1 MKKLKKEHKNM
12 DYNYNAVYGFCAIL
26 TFLGLFIFL
35 FTYFL
40 CQFRNIWNSSQEDNS
55 DNMQVLI
62 HQCEE
67 GSGKCYQVDQNVI
80 KISCPTLI
88 GKEVNKIFH

>member
-1 MKKLKKEHKNM
+1 M

-26 TFLGLFIFL
+26 TLLGLFIVL

-40 CQFRNIWNSSQEDNS
+40 CQLLNTEYTSQADNL
-55 DNMQVLI
+55 DNTQVLI

-67 GSGKCYQVDQNVI
+67 GSGKCYIVDQNVI

>member
-1 MKKLKKEHKNM
+1 MVH
-12 DYNYNAVYGFCAIL
+12 NYNAVYGLCAIL
-26 TFLGLFIFL
+26 TLLPIFIVL

-40 CQFRNIWNSSQEDNS
+40 CQLRNIGSTSQADDLDNT
-55 DNMQVLI
+55 QVLI

-67 GSGKCYQVDQNVI
+67 GSGKCYLVDQNVI

>member
-1 MKKLKKEHKNM
+1 M
-12 DYNYNAVYGFCAIL
+12 DYNNISAIGVLCAIGAL
-26 TFLGLFIFL
+26 LALFIVL

-40 CQFRNIWNSSQEDNS
+40 YQLINTEYTSQADDLDNT
-55 DNMQVLI
+55 QVLM

-67 GSGKCYQVDQNVI
+67 GSGKCYLVDQNVI